1 MNQIKPYL
9 ENWKVSSVSM
19 EDEMDQLFSDNL
31 PVFESCGS
39 HCRPGLITAERN
51 HFVYSF
57 DVIIIQMDQGIQ
69 E

>member
-1 MNQIKPYL
+1 
-9 ENWKVSSVSM
+9 M

-39 HCRPGLITAERN
+39 HCRPGLITADRN

>member
-1 MNQIKPYL
+1 
-9 ENWKVSSVSM
+9 M

-69 E
+69 EWTK

>member
-1 MNQIKPYL
+1 MDQIKPIL
-9 ENWKVSSVSM
+9 KTGKSPQSLM

-31 PVFESCGS
+31 PVFESSGS

-57 DVIIIQMDQGIQ
+57 DVIIIQMDQGI
-69 E
+69 